1 MTEGYY
7 GILPSVLGE
16 DESWAPGFG
25 GGSQTVRL
33 MDSGQFDNT
42 DYIRSYL
49 SVIILSIVLF
59 NIQT

>member
-16 DESWAPGFG
+16 DETWAPGL
-25 GGSQTVRL
+25 GGSQTERL

-59 NIQT
+59 NLQT